1 MPPSM
6 SAIPTKAPRTIPA
19 KAPLERPLFEE
30 LDAGANDVDGD
41 AGANDVDGDAL
52 LDVCAAGVPDSEISV
67 AA

>member
-1 MPPSM
+1 M

-41 AGANDVDGDAL
+41 AL